1 MLTPW
6 RRLRVVAQ
14 AIVVVIFILLFPG
27 ATLYGEEDE
36 EKPVLP
42 VPPEYAN
49 KHMPDGFWTNPQ
61 VIAKGEKIY
70 QEGVEITTPEGTK
83 EIQRCAQC
91 HGASGKPK
99 LKGARDFRQPER
111 MNKFSDSFWFWR
123 ISEGVP
129 DTKMPAWKG
138 LLTEEQRWQV
148 MAYEHMFS
156 HAGKAEL
163 HGHPE
168 IAAVVQGTPQ
178 APRQSRMFSL
188 GDAEKGQQIFF
199 DPESKAPCAKCHTIG
214 GKGGKVGPEL
224 TGIAARRSPD
234 SLIQSILDPSAEIVE
249 GYEAYL
255 VVTKDQEFI
264 TGILAEESDSSITIE
279 DTEGEKRKIPREA
292 ITKMVKQKKSIMPDN
307 FRELL
312 TAGEFF
318 DLLRFLLSQK
328 K

>member
-6 RRLRVVAQ
+6 RRLSVVAQ

-27 ATLYGEEDE
+27 ATLYGEEEE
-36 EKPVLP
+36 EKP

-49 KHMPDGFWTNPQ
+49 KHMPDGWWTNSE

-70 QEGVEITTPEGTK
+70 QEGVEFIGSDGVK
-83 EIQRCAQC
+83 DVQRCAEC

-99 LKGARDFRQPER
+99 LKGARDFREPSKI
-111 MNKFSDSFWFWR
+111 NKFSDSFWFWR

-129 DTKMPAWKG
+129 KTKMPAWKDR
-138 LLTEEQRWQV
+138 LTEEQRWQV
-148 MAYEHMFS
+148 MAFEHIYS
-156 HAGKAEL
+156 HDGKAEK
-163 HGHPE
+163 HSHPE
-168 IAAVVQGTPQ
+168 IAAVVQGSPQ
-178 APRQSRMFSL
+178 APRQSLMFSL
-188 GDAEKGQQIFF
+188 GDPEKGRQIFF
-199 DPESKAPCAKCHTIG
+199 DPESKAPCAKCHTIS

-224 TGIAARRSPD
+224 TGIASRRSPD
-234 SLIQSILDPSAEIVE
+234 SLIQSILDPSAEIVA

-255 VVTKDQEFI
+255 VVTKTQEFI
-264 TGILAEESDSSITIE
+264 AGTLGEETDSSVTIE

-292 ITKMVKQKKSIMPDN
+292 IAKMVKQKKSIMPDN

-312 TAGEFF
+312 TVGEFF

-328 K
+328 G